1 MKRRN
6 FIIGT
11 AAGLVTNQVATRV
24 AGSANLPLNPF
35 TLGVASGDVTQD
47 SVVLWT
53 RLAPQ
58 PLTTG
63 GGMGRD
69 ALPVRWEVFADAALQ
84 QSVRRGE
91 ELAVP
96 EFAHSVHV
104 DLQEL
109 EPDTVYWYRFTAG
122 GYTSAAGRAR
132 TLPAPDSQP
141 AAVRFVTVSCQ
152 NYTHGYFTAYDHIVA
167 DRPDFLV
174 HLGDYIYETSYGET
188 FRRHETEQMAF
199 TLDGYRK
206 RHARYKADA
215 SLQRA
220 HASIPFFTMP
230 DNHDAV
236 IDTSPSEL
244 AKRAA
249 AYQAWYEHMP
259 VRGYQRDGFRLS
271 RTISIGD
278 LLQLN
283 LLDTRQFRDR
293 QALCAPPD
301 DPAFGFGNY
310 RERCPEI
317 FVAQRTMLGREQEG
331 RLTASIL
338 RNKAIWPALASAS
351 VFLPFNLHRDG
362 KTFNYLGSWDGY
374 PANRDRV
381 TAALNQAGI
390 VNTVILSGDMHSFWA
405 LDGARLEPAVP
416 AVEFVTSSVSANWPE
431 QMSRPISDSMND
443 NPQLRFYEP
452 DQRGYLL
459 HEVSAQTWH
468 VTARAVSDVRNAQA
482 HITDLAR
489 FTVTHGKAG
498 FKATSLRGS
507 LD

>member
-1 MKRRN
+1 M
-6 FIIGT
+6 GA
-11 AAGLVTNQVATRV
+11 AAGLVTNRAAAGI
-24 AGSANLPLNPF
+24 AGSASLSLNPF

-53 RLAPQ
+53 RLAPE
-58 PLTTG
+58 PLATG
-63 GGMGRD
+63 GGMGAD

-84 QSVRRGE
+84 QSVRQGE
-91 ELAVP
+91 ALAVP
-96 EFAHSVHV
+96 EFAHSIHV
-104 DLQEL
+104 DLRAL

-122 GYTSAAGRAR
+122 GYTSEPGRTR

-152 NYTHGYFTAYDHIVA
+152 NYTHGYFTAYHHIVA
-167 DRPDFLV
+167 ERPDFLI

-199 TLDGYRK
+199 TLDGYRR
-206 RHARYKADA
+206 RHARYKTDNN
-215 SLQRA
+215 LRRA
-220 HASIPFFTMP
+220 HARFPFFTIP

-236 IDTSPSEL
+236 IDNDRSEL

-259 VRGYQRDGFRLS
+259 VRGYRRDGFRLS
-271 RTISIGD
+271 RTIHAGN

-293 QALCAPPD
+293 QALCALPD

-310 RERCPEI
+310 RERCSEI
-317 FVAQRTMLGREQEG
+317 FAARRTMLGQEQER

-338 RNKAIWPALASAS
+338 SNKATWHTLASSS
-351 VFLPFNLHRDG
+351 VFLPFNLRRDG
-362 KTFNYLGSWDGY
+362 KTFNYLGSWDSY
-374 PANRDRV
+374 PANRDRLTV
-381 TAALNQAGI
+381 ALNQAGI
-390 VNTVILSGDMHSFWA
+390 ANTVILSGDMHSFWA
-405 LDGARLEPAVP
+405 LDGARSEPVVP

-431 QMSRPISDSMND
+431 QMSRPISDSLDD
-443 NPQLRFYEP
+443 NPQIRFYEP

-459 HEVSAQTWH
+459 HELSAQTWQ
-468 VTARAVSDVRNAQA
+468 VTARAVSNVREAQSNVS
-482 HITDLAR
+482 DLAR
-489 FTVTHGKAG
+489 FVVENGKGG
-498 FKATSLRGS
+498 FTRVF
-507 LD
+507 